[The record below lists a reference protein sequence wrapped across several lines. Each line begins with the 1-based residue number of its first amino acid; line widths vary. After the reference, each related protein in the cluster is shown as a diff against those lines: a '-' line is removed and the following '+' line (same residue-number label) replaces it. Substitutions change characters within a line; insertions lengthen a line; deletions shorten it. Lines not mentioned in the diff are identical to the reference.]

1 MTDRTQDV
9 PTRTIRVAH
18 SPDSDD
24 AFMFYALSQDKFD
37 TGNLRFVHELSDIES
52 LNRRALTGELEVSA
66 VSIHAYAYISDRYA
80 LLSSGSSMG
89 DRYGPRLV
97 AIEKMGRGDLKGKTV
112 AVPGEWTTAFLALKL
127 YEPEAEHVVVP
138 FDEIMNLVARG
149 EADVGL
155 IIHEGQLYHESEGL
169 HLIEDLGEWW
179 YGETSLPL
187 PLGGNVVRRD
197 LGEETIR
204 EVARLIKAS
213 IQYSL
218 DNREEALAY
227 ALGYA
232 RDLPPELAD
241 KFVSMY
247 VNEWTVDYGE
257 TGREA
262 VRTLLSRGYEAGVI
276 PHKVEVEFVG

>member
-1 MTDRTQDV
+1 MTEHAQNV

-24 AFMFYALSQDKFD
+24 AFMFYALSQGKVD

-66 VSIHAYAYISDRYA
+66 VSIHAYAYIAERYA

-89 DRYGPRLV
+89 DKYGPRLV
-97 AIEKMGRGDLKGKTV
+97 SRETLGRGDLKGKKV

-127 YEPEAEHVVVP
+127 YEPEVEHVVVP
-138 FDEIMNLVARG
+138 FDEIMDHVGRG

-155 IIHEGQLYHESEGL
+155 LIHEGQLTHQSEGF

-197 LGEETIR
+197 LGEETVR

-213 IQYSL
+213 IRYAL
-218 DNREEALAY
+218 EHREEALAY

-241 KFVSMY
+241 RFVSMY

-262 VRTLLSRGYEAGVI
+262 VRALLLRGYEAGII

>member
-1 MTDRTQDV
+1 MTEQEA

-24 AFMFYALSQDKFD
+24 AFMFYALSQDKLD

-66 VSIHAYAYISDRYA
+66 VSIHAYAYLADRYA

-97 AIEKMGRGDLKGKTV
+97 AREAMRREDLAGKTI

-127 YEPEAEHVVVP
+127 YEPRVKHVVVP
-138 FDEIMNLVARG
+138 FDQIMGHVGRG

-155 IIHEGQLYHESEGL
+155 LIHEGQLTHEGEGFA
-169 HLIEDLGEWW
+169 LIEDLGEWW
-179 YGETSLPL
+179 HSETGLPL

-197 LGEETIR
+197 LGEQTVC

-213 IQYSL
+213 IQYAL
-218 DNREEALAY
+218 DHREEALAY
-227 ALGYA
+227 ALDYA

-241 KFVSMY
+241 RFVSMY
-247 VNEWTVDYGE
+247 VNEWTLDYGE
-257 TGREA
+257 TGRKA
-262 VRTLLSRGYEAGVI
+262 VQTLLSRGYEADII
-276 PHKVEVEFVG
+276 PDKVEVEFVG

>member
-1 MTDRTQDV
+1 
-9 PTRTIRVAH
+9 
-18 SPDSDD
+18 
-24 AFMFYALSQDKFD
+24 MFYALSQDKFD

-66 VSIHAYAYISDRYA
+66 VSIHAYAYISERYA

-97 AIEKMGRGDLKGKTV
+97 ATEKAGRGDLKGKTV

-138 FDEIMNLVARG
+138 FDEIMGFVARG
-149 EADVGL
+149 DADVGL

-179 YGETSLPL
+179 YGETNLPL

-197 LGEETIR
+197 LGEDTIR

-262 VRTLLSRGYEAGVI
+262 VQTLLSRGYEAGVI